1 MSIYVCQNCNIEL
14 PYVAFIRSSF
24 CEKPNCQRAKAQHD
38 IVAAKE
44 QMLSEVTS
52 EVTQACNDYFLNTQS
67 SMADLDKKS
76 TLIKSHQLKAA
87 NIAILPINTRTLVS
101 LSKKQKNEFLLH
113 LETLYLDI
121 IEQRPPSTK
130 IYEHELNEPLESAEQ
145 QLLGKACAT
154 CLGECCSLGK
164 NHAFQDI
171 TSLSHFLANQPK
183 MLTLDELTRLYSQFF
198 PRKHYKSAC
207 IFQGNKGCTL
217 PVELRSFTCK
227 NYRCPS
233 LRSYHQELLT
243 TNQKLTI
250 AVGSIE
256 RAIKKVS
263 IFDETTFIRI
273 K

>member
-1 MSIYVCQNCNIEL
+1 MQIYTCHSCNVEL
-14 PYVAFIRSSF
+14 SYVAFIRSPF
-24 CEKPNCQRAKAQHD
+24 CEKPNCQRAKAQQY
-38 IVAAKE
+38 IVAAKK
-44 QMLSEVTS
+44 QLLSEVTL
-52 EVTQACNDYFLNTQS
+52 EVTQACHDYYLKAQS
-67 SMADLDKKS
+67 STHNLDTKNELVKS
-76 TLIKSHQLKAA
+76 PKLKAA
-87 NIAILPINTRTLVS
+87 KIAILPINTRTLVT
-101 LSKKQKNEFLLH
+101 LQEKQKDEFLLH

-130 IYEHELNEPLESAEQ
+130 IYEHELNKPLEDKEQ

-171 TSLSHFLANQPK
+171 TSLNHFLGNQPK
-183 MLTLDELTRLYSQFF
+183 TLTLDELTHLYSKHF
-198 PRKHYKSAC
+198 PRKNYKNAC

-243 TNQKLTI
+243 TDQTLTI
-250 AVGSIE
+250 AAGSVD
-256 RAIKKVS
+256 RDIKKIS
-263 IFDETTFIRI
+263 IFDEDTFISI